1 MEDALTQW
9 LLENRPYTHLGTRV
23 RHFLLYCRTLQP
35 HLSYT
40 VLKRVVTATVDRL
53 LLGDVGRLWLRDRA
67 FERVLRLYGQND
79 QRSDQWHAKRGELI
93 TASEVYKVFGSEDA
107 RRELLLKKLEPP
119 ATSETWKHN
128 PIPALVWGTRFEP
141 IAKKLYEDETNC
153 TILEVSC
160 AQHPRVPF
168 LGASPDG
175 LIVPKDDDP
184 KRYGRLVEF
193 KCPMSSAEK
202 PEIPPAY
209 VHQMQMQMECTGI
222 DECEYVEFRFKQVSY
237 NEWAKSDKRK
247 GAFGVYDDGRVV
259 YDVESH
265 TEDMQVVYWVLQ
277 SMKKDFVPK
286 DPNWL
291 SDHLPQLQ
299 SFWDEVCSHRAN
311 GTRPDAKQIVSLDL

>member
-1 MEDALTQW
+1 MEDALSQW

-23 RHFLLYCRTLQP
+23 RHFVLYCRTLQP

-53 LLGDVGRLWLRDRA
+53 LLGDVGRLWSRDRA

-193 KCPMSSAEK
+193 KCPMSRVEK

-291 SDHLPQLQ
+291 SDHLPALQ
-299 SFWDEVCSHRAN
+299 SFWDEVCAHRAA
-311 GTRPDAKQIVSLDL
+311 GTRPADKTVASLDV